1 MSDVISAEVGYLEPK
16 YVDQLRN
23 RLGVGLTASDID
35 FTNPSTLFQK
45 MAALTK
51 KLMANGTLK
60 AILANQVYKSP
71 QQTQEQLIA
80 NGVLDYASGGSK
92 LPTSPVAAL
101 ATIQAMIAGASN
113 AWVTLVVVNLGDQPL
128 ELAEEPVEEHCS
140 LAVQPAV
147 MAGTDQMDPPHKIG
161 GGTGKLKAWINS
173 PIQAGLSRGSGSVG
187 VWRFN
192 HPTGSLY
199 GSCGSLRLTYDKYKM
214 DVLIGGEWSLT
225 TIFYKAINSYSAAF
239 SPSGTKKAQSFL
251 DDSVVGKSFGNTI
264 QTSTQSKDAS
274 FSITAGCE
282 NQKADDHVVVVIV
295 DAQET

>member
-1 MSDVISAEVGYLEPK
+1 MSDVINAEVGYLEPK
-16 YVDQLRN
+16 YVDQIRN
-23 RLGVGLTASDID
+23 RLGVGVTASDID
-35 FTNPSTLFQK
+35 FSNPSTLFQK

-60 AILANQVYKSP
+60 TILANQVYRSP
-71 QQTQEQLIA
+71 QQTQEQLVA
-80 NGVLDYASGGSK
+80 NAVLDYESGGSK
-92 LPTSPVAAL
+92 IPNSPVAAL

-113 AWVTLVVVNLGDQPL
+113 AWVTLVVVNLGDQSL

-140 LAVQPAV
+140 LGVQPAV
-147 MAGTDQMDPPHKIG
+147 MAGIDQLDPPNKIG
-161 GGTGKLKAWINS
+161 GGTGPLKAWINS
-173 PIQAGLSRGSGSVG
+173 PIQAGLSRGWGSVG

-199 GSCGSLRLTYDKYKM
+199 GACGSLRLTYQKYKM

-225 TIFYKAINSYSAAF
+225 TIFYTPINSYSAAF
-239 SPSGTKKAQSFL
+239 SASGTKSAKTFL
-251 DDSVVGKSFGNTI
+251 DDSVVGKSFGNLI
-264 QTSTQSKDAS
+264 QTSLQSGKAS

-295 DAQET
+295 DAQGT

>member
-1 MSDVISAEVGYLEPK
+1 MSGVVDAEVGYLEPK
-16 YVDQLRN
+16 YIDQLRN
-23 RLGVGLTASDID
+23 RLGVGLTASDLD

-45 MAALTK
+45 MAAVTK

-71 QQTQEQLIA
+71 PQTQQQLVA
-80 NGVLDYASGGSK
+80 NGVLDYESGGSK
-92 LPTSPVAAL
+92 VPNSPVAVL
-101 ATIQAMIAGASN
+101 AAIQGMIAGASN

-128 ELAEEPVEEHCS
+128 ELAEEPVAVHCS
-140 LAVQPAV
+140 LGVQPAV
-147 MAGTDQMDPPHKIG
+147 MAGTDQLDPPNKIG
-161 GGTGKLKAWINS
+161 GGTGPLKAWINS
-173 PIQAGLSRGSGSVG
+173 PTQAGLSRGWGSVG

-199 GSCGSLRLTYDKYKM
+199 GSCGALRLTYSKYKM

-225 TIFYKAINSYSAAF
+225 TIFYTPVNSYSAAF
-239 SPSGTKKAQSFL
+239 SQSGTKTAQTFL
-251 DDSVVGKSFGNTI
+251 DDAVVSKSFGGLI
-264 QTSTQSKDAS
+264 QTSTQSGKVS

-295 DAQET
+295 DAQGT